1 MDAHARAKSVLWKR
15 DGSSYLQR
23 GPSWS
28 AQPKEHP
35 MNTGHIKMIVK
46 LAGALTSLSLA
57 LPGIANA
64 APMPDIEDIPEVD
77 EAAGGVRRRP

>member
-1 MDAHARAKSVLWKR
+1 
-15 DGSSYLQR
+15 
-23 GPSWS
+23 
-28 AQPKEHP
+28 